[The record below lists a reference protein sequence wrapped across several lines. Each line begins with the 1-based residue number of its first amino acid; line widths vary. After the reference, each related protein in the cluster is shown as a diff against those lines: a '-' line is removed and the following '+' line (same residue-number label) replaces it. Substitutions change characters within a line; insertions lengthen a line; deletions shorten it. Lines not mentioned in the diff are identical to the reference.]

1 MLDIQ
6 IIYIPSMYWIYLWI
20 VIPQVFVYFFPF
32 TKLSNKQHKCCY
44 NWSLSLV
51 FGNTV
56 KLCCSIFILFMIFHA
71 NTALHT
77 LSVLISTHLVWWF
90 DWLAIIFKTRKLTYR
105 DRWFHSTLWILHYH
119 YNGNLCVSLCCN
131 VPHFVLSHYIPVLT
145 TFVDYFHTRIA

>member
-1 MLDIQ
+1 MHIQ
-6 IIYIPSMYWIYLWI
+6 IIYIPSMYWIYVWI

-77 LSVLISTHLVWWF
+77 LSVLISSHLVWWF

-105 DRWFHSTLWILHYH
+105 DRWFYEYCIITIMVIYVSHCVAMSHILFF
-119 YNGNLCVSLCCN
+119 
-131 VPHFVLSHYIPVLT
+131 PI
-145 TFVDYFHTRIA
+145 TFQY